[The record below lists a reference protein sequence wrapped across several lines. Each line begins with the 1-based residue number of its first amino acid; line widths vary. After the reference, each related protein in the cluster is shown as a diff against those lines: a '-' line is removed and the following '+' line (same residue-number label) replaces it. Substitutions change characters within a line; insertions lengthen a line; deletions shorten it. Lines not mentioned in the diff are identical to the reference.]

1 MCNKNKLMKKLE
13 LKYEFR
19 NIAMPYKEELAIWE
33 NSKAEFRTEKKNTEY
48 FGHLRLWGND
58 VEPEEIK
65 NEWEKLE
72 KLLESFALA
81 MKFIGNRKISYKKE
95 GELIYY
101 LGDDEYTICNDLD
114 ITNII
119 KRTKGEEFNYINV
132 TLPVIRAELK
142 GETSP
147 ISLPE
152 QMPHI
157 PLNLKRYV
165 ITIVQAEELDDYQE
179 HYEDE
184 QLKRWFLI
192 LEELENN
199 TNGIDYKNIKHVRN
213 FVSHPMCYDSNLINF
228 LNNELPQSVYTN
240 DAGRDEAKFKRE
252 EPSHIA
258 FVSKYQNKA
267 RRWAKKLVEDEI
279 KKFGGSI

>member
-1 MCNKNKLMKKLE
+1 M
-13 LKYEFR
+13 
-19 NIAMPYKEELAIWE
+19 
-33 NSKAEFRTEKKNTEY
+33 
-48 FGHLRLWGND
+48 
-58 VEPEEIK
+58 
-65 NEWEKLE
+65 
-72 KLLESFALA
+72 
-81 MKFIGNRKISYKKE
+81 
-95 GELIYY
+95 
-101 LGDDEYTICNDLD
+101 
-114 ITNII
+114 
-119 KRTKGEEFNYINV
+119 
-132 TLPVIRAELK
+132 
-142 GETSP
+142 
-147 ISLPE
+147 
-152 QMPHI
+152 
-157 PLNLKRYV
+157 
-165 ITIVQAEELDDYQE
+165 
-179 HYEDE
+179 
-184 QLKRWFLI
+184 I